1 MDWVDHDVAL
11 KRVYGAWCGYCEVFP
26 EERGAGSLRV
36 VRHLLGNSYCVVGN
50 LQIQYV
56 VRRECGWASDVGQNL
71 EGGERRVLAAIHG
84 LDTFWIP
91 PTAVLSRPIP
101 A

>member
-36 VRHLLGNSYCVVGN
+36 VRHLFGNSYYVVGN

-56 VRRECGWASDVGQNL
+56 VRWECGRAMLARISRAASDEFSLQYTAL
-71 EGGERRVLAAIHG
+71 
-84 LDTFWIP
+84 TFHRP
-91 PTAVLSRPIP
+91 PY
-101 A
+101 